1 MKIELLSSTKNQ
13 DINISENAFS
23 KDFNEALVH
32 QAVVSFLAGSRQGT
46 SKQKTRSEVRGG
58 GKKPYRQKGTGRAR
72 AGTTRGPI
80 WRSGGVTF
88 AARPQLIKKKINK
101 SS

>member
-13 DINISENAFS
+13 DINISKNAFS

-32 QAVVSFLAGSRQGT
+32 QAVVSFLARSRQGT

-58 GKKPYRQKGTGRAR
+58 GKK
-72 AGTTRGPI
+72 RGPP
-80 WRSGGVTF
+80 RG
-88 AARPQLIKKKINK
+88 
-101 SS
+101 